1 MGCNPWLLST
11 ERSTS
16 QNRAS
21 FPRRPGG
28 VKTQLV
34 FQSLYCVRWFSA
46 FKPLHQLLICK
57 RAVWRLTSIFM
68 LSAIFLVTRYKYW
81 LWLELSNGTWN
92 LIGLE
97 HLDPSHLINYTCQN
111 VYTFLTPVKDCCHA
125 LFAGQQN
132 KKVVIIFTKF
142 SSQNPETKEVQ
153 SYSTMDF
160 IYVK

>member
-1 MGCNPWLLST
+1 MAPVNRTQHKPKQSIFPQEARWSKDAAGILKSILCALIFCIQT
-11 ERSTS
+11 IRSTVNLWES
-16 QNRAS
+16 S
-21 FPRRPGG
+21 L
-28 VKTQLV
+28 KTYV
-34 FQSLYCVRWFSA
+34 YLYAFSH
-46 FKPLHQLLICK
+46 FLGYKIQI
-57 RAVWRLTSIFM
+57 LT
-68 LSAIFLVTRYKYW
+68 
-81 LWLELSNGTWN
+81 LELSNGTWN

-160 IYVK
+160 I

>member
-1 MGCNPWLLST
+1 MAPV
-11 ERSTS
+11 
-16 QNRAS
+16 NRTQHKPKQSIFPQEARWSKDAAGILKSILCALIFFS
-21 FPRRPGG
+21 FP
-28 VKTQLV
+28 LD
-34 FQSLYCVRWFSA
+34 
-46 FKPLHQLLICK
+46 QLLICE

-68 LSAIFLVTRYKYW
+68 LSAIFWVTRYKYW

-160 IYVK
+160 I